1 MARQPIDWEA
11 RWKEIQKENRKLA
24 KRANQRLVRL
34 ERAAKARGMKSILQ
48 YAYKSAVKDIKT
60 TGKTGKPRFR
70 ENVKLVDILDKNEK
84 LLKGSQLYKANYM
97 RQLTVNKMMKE
108 FLGSASS
115 TIGQGM
121 ADVAAGINKTIG
133 IERIWDKVNK
143 TINDKYL
150 AEYDLRLSDND
161 MKRFWDSKKQAK
173 LEKEVGS
180 ARMFAVAAVIKK
192 FNIKGSRS
200 ELEKFVKDHIVL
212 KDTDLNE
219 SDLEIGNRE
228 SRAKYIERLKDY
240 LRYTDDEVL
249 DDYVN
254 KALKNGLNVNNI
266 FIK

>member
-11 RWKEIQKENRKLA
+11 RYKAIAAENRKLA

-34 ERAAKARGMKSILQ
+34 ERAAKKPGMKSILK
-48 YAYKSAVKDIKT
+48 YAYKTAMKDIKS
-60 TGKTGKPRFR
+60 TGKKGKKRFT
-70 ENVKLVDILDKNEK
+70 ENIKLVDIADQKGV
-84 LLKGSQLYKANYM
+84 LKGSKLYKANYL

-115 TIGQGM
+115 TIGQGL
-121 ADVAAGINKTIG
+121 ADVASGINRTIG

-150 AEYDLRLSDND
+150 DEYDLRLSDND

-192 FNIKGSRS
+192 YNIKGSRK
-200 ELEKFVKDHIVL
+200 ELEEFVKSHIVL
-212 KDTDLNE
+212 ENTDLTE
-219 SDLEIGNRE
+219 ADLDMGKRE
-228 SRAKYIERLKDY
+228 SRAKYIERLKSY
-240 LRYTDDEVL
+240 LSYTNDEVL

-254 KALKNGLNVNNI
+254 KALKSGINVKNI
-266 FIK
+266 FI

>member
-161 MKRFWDSKKQAK
+161 MKRFWDSKKLAK